1 MERLLQDFRYGLR
14 MMRNNPGFSAVAV
27 LSLALGIGA
36 NTAIFSLIDAVMWR
50 MLPVKDPEALL
61 VVGNGASY
69 QQYRAMRDHN
79 QAADLAAYA
88 PVRLNVSV
96 DGSLEPTAEGQLVS
110 GTYFALLGVNPVAGR
125 AIGVED
131 DRVPRGH
138 PVAMISHS
146 YWRRRFGLA
155 RSTIGTTISLSGVP
169 FTIIGVTPPEF
180 FGVEVG
186 SAPDI
191 FVPLMMQPIVMPAME
206 NLLENPIVYSTWLR
220 TLGRLKPGV
229 HSQQASASLTALY
242 RQELPRGFK
251 FRGFTLEDKV
261 DLTPAATGLS
271 DLRRQ
276 FSQPL
281 FVLMAIVGIVLL
293 IACANTASLSLAR
306 AAARWPELAMRL
318 ALGASRWRLVRQLL
332 VEAVLLAILGGACG
346 ILLARWASRLLVVFM
361 SAGRTPIALDLNP
374 DLRILAFTA
383 AVSIA
388 TGLLFG
394 LVPAMR
400 ATHIDLAPALK
411 RLGGPL
417 TRIRG
422 GSRPGQALVV
432 SQVALSLML
441 LVGAGL
447 FVRSLQK
454 LNSQDAGV
462 PRESVLI
469 VRVEPKGS
477 DQRNIPGTSQRLDRI
492 YKDLLER
499 VESIPGVH
507 SASLAQSTP
516 TNRRVMPI
524 PYQLPSGEQK
534 QVLVTMVYPK
544 YFATMGIP
552 MAAGRDFNAQDL
564 GENSPPVVVVNEV
577 FARQSFSGENPVG
590 KPCLVRTRSRAP
602 CEIIGVVKDSRYT
615 NLRGDT
621 PAMAYQPFLQ
631 TQTGRGQMALHV
643 RTAGSAGLI
652 LPRIR
657 EEVQKVDRDLPTFEV
672 HTLAE
677 EMDTALIRERLIAM
691 LSSFFSVLALLLACV
706 GLYGLLTFAVVQR
719 TSEMGIRMALGASRR
734 DVVWMVM
741 REALALA
748 VIGVAIGVPAALAAA
763 RLASSQ
769 IAGLLFG
776 LKTTDPLTMAAAAV
790 LLAVVAGI
798 AGYIPA
804 RRASRVDPMVALR
817 NE

>member
-1 MERLLQDFRYGLR
+1 
-14 MMRNNPGFSAVAV
+14 
-27 LSLALGIGA
+27 
-36 NTAIFSLIDAVMWR
+36 
-50 MLPVKDPEALL
+50 
-61 VVGNGASY
+61 
-69 QQYRAMRDHN
+69 
-79 QAADLAAYA
+79 
-88 PVRLNVSV
+88 
-96 DGSLEPTAEGQLVS
+96 
-110 GTYFALLGVNPVAGR
+110 
-125 AIGVED
+125 
-131 DRVPRGH
+131 
-138 PVAMISHS
+138 
-146 YWRRRFGLA
+146 
-155 RSTIGTTISLSGVP
+155 
-169 FTIIGVTPPEF
+169 
-180 FGVEVG
+180 
-186 SAPDI
+186 
-191 FVPLMMQPIVMPAME
+191 
-206 NLLENPIVYSTWLR
+206 
-220 TLGRLKPGV
+220 
-229 HSQQASASLTALY
+229 
-242 RQELPRGFK
+242 
-251 FRGFTLEDKV
+251 
-261 DLTPAATGLS
+261 
-271 DLRRQ
+271 
-276 FSQPL
+276 
-281 FVLMAIVGIVLL
+281 
-293 IACANTASLSLAR
+293 
-306 AAARWPELAMRL
+306 
-318 ALGASRWRLVRQLL
+318 
-332 VEAVLLAILGGACG
+332 
-346 ILLARWASRLLVVFM
+346 
-361 SAGRTPIALDLNP
+361 
-374 DLRILAFTA
+374 
-383 AVSIA
+383 
-388 TGLLFG
+388 
-394 LVPAMR
+394 
-400 ATHIDLAPALK
+400 
-411 RLGGPL
+411 
-417 TRIRG
+417 
-422 GSRPGQALVV
+422 
-432 SQVALSLML
+432 
-441 LVGAGL
+441 
-447 FVRSLQK
+447 
-454 LNSQDAGV
+454 LNSQDAGA

-477 DQRNIPGTSQRLDRI
+477 DQRNITGTSQRLDRI

-499 VESIPGVH
+499 VESIPGVR

-552 MAAGRDFNAQDL
+552 MVAGRDFNARDL
-564 GENSPPVVVVNEV
+564 GESSPPVIVVNEV

-652 LPRIR
+652 LPRVR
-657 EEVQKVDRDLPTFEV
+657 EEVQKVDRDLPMFEV

-677 EMDTALIRERLIAM
+677 ELDTALIRERLIAM

-734 DVVWMVM
+734 DVVCMVM

-748 VIGVAIGVPAALAAA
+748 AIGVAIGVPSALAAA

-776 LKTTDPLTMAAAAV
+776 LKATDPLTMAAAAV
-790 LLAVVAGI
+790 LLAAVAAI